1 MQRFLFADINPLMRP
16 IKNYAP
22 IVRQNRKP
30 ASADN
35 PFLAMEK
42 DFSALTENMLN
53 MYRDYR
59 DFGQELLFRQTY
71 GNYWLQLLFSPSE
84 TEPVVNVPEHE
95 RADYDKRLQAME
107 EGGHAA
113 GLIRI
118 YMAVANASKDI
129 KRLHFEIADKIAK
142 THKVLSKIRPSK
154 FKKIMHEQTALLQA
168 NEDKAIETLS
178 VLIKDKHD
186 RTEALSI
193 ARRLCLADGVYD
205 DCEKGMIAK
214 IKNGLKL

>member
-1 MQRFLFADINPLMRP
+1 
-16 IKNYAP
+16 
-22 IVRQNRKP
+22 
-30 ASADN
+30 
-35 PFLAMEK
+35 MEK
-42 DFSALTENMLN
+42 DFAALIENMLN

-71 GNYWLQLLFSPSE
+71 GNDWLQLFFSPSE

-142 THKVLSKIRPSK
+142 THKVLSKLRPST

-168 NEDKAIETLS
+168 NEDKAIEALS

-186 RTEALSI
+186 RMEALSI
-193 ARRLCLADGVYD
+193 ARRLCQVDGVCD
-205 DCEKGMIAK
+205 DAEKNMLDK

>member
-1 MQRFLFADINPLMRP
+1 
-16 IKNYAP
+16 
-22 IVRQNRKP
+22 
-30 ASADN
+30 
-35 PFLAMEK
+35 
-42 DFSALTENMLN
+42 
-53 MYRDYR
+53 
-59 DFGQELLFRQTY
+59 
-71 GNYWLQLLFSPSE
+71 
-84 TEPVVNVPEHE
+84 
-95 RADYDKRLQAME
+95 ME

-186 RTEALSI
+186 RLEALSI
-193 ARRLCLADGVYD
+193 ARRLCQVDGACD
-205 DCEKGMIAK
+205 DTEKNMLDK
-214 IKNGLKL
+214 IKKGLKL